1 MGMQGCG
8 KLWHHQRQHSSVMPI
23 ILLSAWLLSS
33 VLHVMVVDVI
43 ACSLFSEAKFI
54 MEVH

>member
-1 MGMQGCG
+1 
-8 KLWHHQRQHSSVMPI
+8 MPI

>member
-1 MGMQGCG
+1 
-8 KLWHHQRQHSSVMPI
+8 MPI
-23 ILLSAWLLSS
+23 VIAIIQLSAWLLSS
-33 VLHVMVVDVI
+33 VLQVVVVDVV